1 MVSTKLLGLKGEKSM
16 IRLRCRAQ
24 QAIKFYLAVFLLAGC
39 AETTMTPTFRAA
51 KGLSRPDRVLVFD
64 FAVTPEEAGA
74 ERQSGAVVQTEEDVR
89 VGKALARA
97 LSANLVSELRS
108 RGIEAAR
115 AADSAAPGE
124 TTASVRGKFLR
135 TDGGDS
141 TSNTVGFTLR
151 DGRVRTRVQLL
162 QGTGLKMQLVGE
174 GDTVTPSG
182 LKPGAAGDATVDAD
196 AQRTAQVLA
205 ERIAGYYRQEGWI
218 K

>member
-1 MVSTKLLGLKGEKSM
+1 MSAKRLELNWETSM
-16 IRLRCRAQ
+16 ITLRFRVQLAM
-24 QAIKFYLAVFLLAGC
+24 KFYLAAFLLAGC

-64 FAVTPEEAGA
+64 FAVTPEEAGV
-74 ERQSGAVVQTEEDVR
+74 ERQSGAAVQTEDDVR

-97 LSANLVSELRS
+97 LSANLVAELRS

-124 TTASVRGKFLR
+124 TTASVRGRFLR

-151 DGRVRTRVQLL
+151 DGRVRTRVQLF

-174 GDTVTPSG
+174 GETVTPSG
-182 LKPGAAGDATVDAD
+182 LKQGAAGDATVDAD
-196 AQRTAQVLA
+196 AKRTAQVLA